1 MGISGGPQIIRDTSL
16 VLALEASDQN
26 SNNRYQGRNWFD
38 LSGNN
43 NSGSIINGPSL
54 NNDAYGSFNFNG
66 INSYITIAR
75 TIQDD
80 FTLSCWFKT
89 TQSVSTAGAAW
100 YNGAGL
106 IDAEVG
112 GVTNDFGLAM
122 VGGKVAFGVG
132 NPDTTIS
139 SSLSYNDN
147 IWHQAT
153 ATRVKSTGAMNLYMD
168 GMSVVTGTGNTG
180 SLTSPP
186 SLRIGSIQTGTST
199 GFLSGSISTVQI
211 YNRALSATE
220 ILSNY
225 NQYKTRFNRTTSN
238 IITYTSLNTTTAI
251 ESFNDVLEF
260 TNILVGYPSFDSAN
274 AVALV
279 NETP

>member
-26 SNNRYQGRNWFD
+26 SNNRYQGRVWTD

-54 NNDAYGSFNFNG
+54 DSDSYGSFNFNG
-66 INSYITIAR
+66 INSYITLAR
-75 TIQDD
+75 TVQDD
-80 FTLSCWFKT
+80 FTLSCWFRT
-89 TQSVSTAGAAW
+89 SQTVGTAGTAW
-100 YNGAGL
+100 YYGAGL

-112 GVTNDFGLAM
+112 DITNDFGLSI

-153 ATRVKSTGAMNLYMD
+153 ATRIRSTGVINLYVD
-168 GMSVVTGTGNTG
+168 GNFIMAGTGGTT
-180 SLTSPP
+180 SLTTNST
-186 SLRIGSIQTGTST
+186 LRIGSLQTLAT

-211 YNRALSATE
+211 YNRALSSQE
-220 ILSNY
+220 IQTNY
-225 NQYKTRFNRTTSN
+225 NQFKTRFNRTTPN

-260 TNILVGYPSFDSAN
+260 SNVLVGYPSYAAAN

-279 NETP
+279 NEL

>member
-1 MGISGGPQIIRDTSL
+1 MGISAGPNIVRDGSL
-16 VLALEASDQN
+16 VLSLDASDAN
-26 SNNRYQGRNWFD
+26 SFNKNEGRVWVD
-38 LSGNN
+38 TSGNN
-43 NSGSIINGPSL
+43 TSGSIINGPSL
-54 NNDAYGSFNFNG
+54 NNDSYGSFNFNG

-75 TIQDD
+75 TVQDD

-89 TQSVSTAGAAW
+89 TQTVSTAGAAW

-106 IDAEVG
+106 IDGEVG
-112 GVTNDFGLAM
+112 FVQNDFGLAM

-147 IWHQAT
+147 IWHQAV
-153 ATRVKSTGAMNLYMD
+153 ATRVRSTGVITLYVD
-168 GMSVVTGTGNTG
+168 GNFIMTGAGGTT
-180 SLTSPP
+180 SLTANPI
-186 SLRIGSIQTGTST
+186 LRIGSLTTNLTT

-211 YNRALSATE
+211 YNKALSAAE
-220 ILSNY
+220 IQQNY
-225 NQYKTRFNRTTSN
+225 NQYKTRFNRTTPN

-260 TNILVGYPSFDSAN
+260 SNVLVGYPSYHSAN

-279 NETP
+279 NGI